1 MVKPPAVHHT
11 ANVVFSIPLPGCPGM
26 SEPHRTSRWTQALCG
41 VLFLATFLVY
51 AHRIVGVQNSVEIK
65 QHFGTDDAGYGRA
78 EAWFGYGF
86 AAGGLVFGILAD
98 LLSIRWLFPLVVL
111 VWSITGWEASLAGT
125 LDEYVGWRFA
135 LGLFQAAHWPCA
147 LRMTQRAFPPHQRT
161 WGNGILQS
169 GAAAAQV
176 ILPQILLWE
185 DQRGAGWQSSFRLWA
200 LVGLP
205 WGLAWL
211 ALVRESDVRRPV
223 LQTDEQGAGAG
234 QPREIREIPWYQIF
248 TLRRWWL
255 LLITVVGIN
264 VPWHALRVWMPD
276 TLRTFYGYD
285 KTFVDNFTS
294 IYYLFAFVGSLAAGW
309 LTAWLAGRGWNVHR
323 ARLAVFGLFAAC
335 VLLLVP
341 AQWLSRGWALLGL
354 QLVAALGTLG
364 LAPLYYSFNQ
374 ELSGKAQGKVGGS
387 LSFLLWMILGA
398 MQANI
403 GTVVKTDPTWR
414 PVIFAVVA
422 LLPLIAWGALVLGW
436 GTRRTP

>member
-1 MVKPPAVHHT
+1 
-11 ANVVFSIPLPGCPGM
+11 
-26 SEPHRTSRWTQALCG
+26 
-41 VLFLATFLVY
+41 
-51 AHRIVGVQNSVEIK
+51 
-65 QHFGTDDAGYGRA
+65 
-78 EAWFGYGF
+78 
-86 AAGGLVFGILAD
+86 
-98 LLSIRWLFPLVVL
+98 
-111 VWSITGWEASLAGT
+111 
-125 LDEYVGWRFA
+125 
-135 LGLFQAAHWPCA
+135 
-147 LRMTQRAFPPHQRT
+147 
-161 WGNGILQS
+161 
-169 GAAAAQV
+169 
-176 ILPQILLWE
+176 
-185 DQRGAGWQSSFRLWA
+185 
-200 LVGLP
+200 
-205 WGLAWL
+205 LAWL

-323 ARLAVFGLFAAC
+323 ARLAVFGLFAVC

-436 GTRRTP
+436 GTRRTT